1 MEVFCFFDRVFYAFK
16 LTGCF
21 FEDEASKKKD
31 FQFRVF
37 NFSLGVLYFYKGNLE
52 FNNCYLPS
60 QSLAANFA
68 KIFELR

>member
-1 MEVFCFFDRVFYAFK
+1 MEVFCFFDRVFYALK

-21 FEDEASKKKD
+21 FDDEASKKKD

-37 NFSLGVLYFYKGNLE
+37 NFPLVVLSIIVILSS
-52 FNNCYLPS
+52 NNCYLPS